1 MRLLHSKFLHL
12 PSNLLCHTG
21 VSGLYLVLGE
31 KVRYIHH
38 LSCFFPI
45 APLLSAVNIRA
56 VGRLLKVE
64 RLRVQEYAFDCEVV
78 EKFFEHTHNDAVQ
91 TNRRVKETSIIEG
104 SKFKFHMLTNALLP
118 IKRPCICWVQQ
129 VSEFSH
135 IMVSNFLQADDRDL
149 LTLTD
154 QKMLPTPGCTMH
166 YASSLPFWVF
176 WNQVCVALLVLHN

>member
-31 KVRYIHH
+31 KVQYIHH
-38 LSCFFPI
+38 LSCFFPV

-64 RLRVQEYAFDCEVV
+64 RLRVQEYAFGCEVV

-104 SKFKFHMLTNALLP
+104 SKFKFQTFTNALLP
-118 IKRPCICWVQQ
+118 SDPVYVGYNRYRN
-129 VSEFSH
+129 SH
-135 IMVSNFLQADDRDL
+135 ILWCQISFKQMEIYS
-149 LTLTD
+149 
-154 QKMLPTPGCTMH
+154 H
-166 YASSLPFWVF
+166 
-176 WNQVCVALLVLHN
+176 